1 MDDQQR
7 SLHHQSAIGMHSSTG
22 HVVPSH
28 QGYGMQ
34 PPVSTHGTDQAPA
47 EQTHT
52 GQETRKQEIGDILQQ
67 IMMITDQSLDEAQAR

>member
-7 SLHHQSAIGMHSSTG
+7 SLHHQPAIGMHSTPG

-34 PPVSTHGTDQAPA
+34 PPVTTHGTDQAPTD
-47 EQTHT
+47 QPH